1 MRNRHKF
8 FILASLLYLLPAVA
22 MADGLVHGTVTIDD
36 KTVTAEYIIMG
47 SEAYL
52 GSGNNACIP
61 QYSVGNVVVP
71 AAITYNNQEYPVT
84 KVSNMAFRLCT
95 KITEVHLPA
104 NVTRVGDFAFQG
116 CRALLKVELPSALTS
131 IGTGAFI
138 DLPYLYKI
146 DCHATT
152 PPTWEYNDVFKSH
165 TGGIGDSQ
173 IYSYG
178 IMLCVPESS
187 QEAYSTA
194 LYSNSNLGWITPDG
208 WGRFENIYNT
218 YDENAEAYTVYNA
231 SDHSLTFYYDG
242 MRSERTGT
250 TYDLNIWNDVTEST
264 PAWITEHANDIQS
277 VEFAPSFQFARPETT
292 VQWFCGCANLDTIVG
307 WEYLDTEE
315 VLGMGS
321 MFRGCQNLTSEDIE
335 LTHFNTAKVK
345 SMGRMFEDCQGL
357 TTLDFYFFY
366 TQNCENMRKM
376 FSNCSNLTSVNLNT
390 FTTDNVVHFDSM
402 FYNCS
407 KLETLDISFFKI
419 NEEAQT
425 ISDDYNGLMR
435 MLMNCSSLK
444 SLIIPSSIRT
454 MGLFMFQG
462 CTGMEDVYYYGP
474 GPFTWY
480 SAIGDFAPNRATRF
494 HVLAS
499 AYQDWVNTHG
509 LFANVTFVGD
519 LCPNGDPL
527 PLFGSADWEYVNEL
541 TQAGQSVNAIMMKD
555 FIVNTMVGTWDHPFT
570 GTFDGNG
577 HTLIVNYAFTTG
589 DGGVY
594 NEAFIGPFRTIRN
607 AEIKNLIVGGSI
619 STTKQRSA
627 VGGLVGFCRD
637 NGNEN
642 VQNTITNCH
651 VSVLI
656 TGSFTRMSG
665 FIGASISSGTDKVT
679 NTVNGCLFD
688 GRFEYIDSGVDYPT
702 TYAGVITCFGTPSNQ
717 IVNHCFENG
726 SYGGRINNYTFCG
739 MFDNTYGM
747 VHSSTNNCYCI
758 TESMAGNAKRAYSIT
773 VENNDNLKFVFGFID
788 TTPEP
793 IAEYDVSGIIAHS
806 PGLELAGVR
815 YVEDI
820 NDIEVFYTYYAGS
833 GETVCGTI
841 SAEGLDYDIQR
852 ITATNGAT
860 AHIYGTAFDAF
871 TVLLA
876 SGNTVVHVTTEL
888 YHISLDAVNL
898 DNQMV
903 LHDQEGVSTLVG
915 INNLTL
921 SKDVAWNTLCLP
933 FDVPNLSG
941 TYLEGATLR
950 VLDTITFEN
959 RVIVYH
965 FKDTTAINADKPY
978 LVKVSENVNNPYF
991 YPVTIKRSL
1000 PPGMKIRFDENQYKG
1015 FSILGNYNYMTADDL
1030 NKDINDYTALYLDGT
1045 SLRVVDSTTTL
1056 PGFNVFFEIL
1066 EMPLSDA
1073 EAVVLDIE
1081 GYNNIFID
1089 LDDLTSD
1096 NLFYKDG
1103 DWNNPENWAIETLP
1117 DGSQKVHIE
1126 GQAVIPSNYIAEA
1139 NEIVIDNGS
1148 ITIKDGGQLIH
1159 NNEGVVAT
1167 VEKNI
1172 TGHAYNLG
1180 GGWNFISQPTTNFIT
1195 PSLGNGFLTED
1206 STKYDL
1212 YYYDEPTHYWRNY
1225 KSHEANYYI
1234 EPDKGYLY
1242 ANEAGTTLV
1251 MSGTVRPST
1260 SSFTINNLSY
1270 TSTAAPLSG
1279 WNLVGNPFACN
1290 AVIDKSCYT
1299 IVGNAIN
1306 SEAHEANSYVIPPCT
1321 GVMVKAT
1328 ESDQTVTFTKTTDQA
1343 SQGRNLQI
1351 MLSQAVSTRSTAL
1364 LDKAIVS
1371 FTEGNELE
1379 KFVFNEDNAKLYI
1392 PQDGKDY
1399 AIVCVSAGTD
1409 IASNVSTNEVSVN
1422 FEANENGTYTISVNP
1437 EGVEMDYLHLID
1449 NMTGADVDLLDSP
1462 TYTFTAKTTDYV
1474 SRFRL
1479 VFNVNDASTSSAS
1492 DAPFAFINN
1501 GQIIVTAADACNA
1514 CLQVVD
1520 VMGRIVVSTDV
1531 ARNVST
1537 SEMTP
1542 GVYVLRLINGNNVK
1556 TQKIIIQ

>member
-1 MRNRHKF
+1 M
-8 FILASLLYLLPAVA
+8 LPAVA

-871 TVLLA
+871 TMLLA

-1103 DWNNPENWAIETLP
+1103 YWNNPENWAIETLP

-1126 GQAVIPSNYIAEA
+1126 GQAVIPNNYTAEA

-1148 ITIKDGGQLIH
+1148 ITIADGGQLIH

-1167 VEKNI
+1167 VKKNI
-1172 TGHAYNLG
+1172 AAYSGDG
-1180 GGWNFISQPTTNFIT
+1180 GYYLLTNPVADVQDPET
-1195 PSLGNGFLTED
+1195 LEMTSGN
-1206 STKYDL
+1206 YDL
-1212 YYYDEPTHYWRNY
+1212 YWFNQSEELEWKNY
-1225 KSHEANYYI
+1225 KQAPFNLTNGT
-1234 EPDKGYLY
+1234 GYLY
-1242 ANEAGTTLV
+1242 ANDTVKTLAFNGV
-1251 MSGTVRPST
+1251 LNRANADISVPVTYDANAD
-1260 SSFTINNLSY
+1260 F
-1270 TSTAAPLSG
+1270 AG
-1279 WNLVGNPFACN
+1279 WNLVGNPFVCDAYLADGRDFYVLN
-1290 AVIDKSCYT
+1290 EAGDEVTTAD
-1299 IVGNAIN
+1299 GAI
-1306 SEAHEANSYVIPPCT
+1306 APMQ
-1321 GVMVKAT
+1321 GVFVQTT
-1328 ESDQTVTFTKTTDQA
+1328 ETE
-1343 SQGRNLQI
+1343 
-1351 MLSQAVSTRSTAL
+1351 TA
-1364 LDKAIVS
+1364 VS
-1371 FTEGNELE
+1371 FTTTAPTQGRALNLSITRDRNAFIDNARIRFGEGRSLE
-1379 KFVFNEDNAKLYI
+1379 KFQLNQNHSKLYI
-1392 PQDGKDY
+1392 PQEGRDY
-1399 AIVCVSAGTD
+1399 AVVCS
-1409 IASNVSTNEVSVN
+1409 
-1422 FEANENGTYTISVNP
+1422 EAQGELPVDFKAEENGTYTLSLSSEN
-1437 EGVEMDYLHLID
+1437 MAFSYLHLID
-1449 NMTGADVDLLDSP
+1449 NLTGEDVDLLHSEKLIAGEDPQSLVP
-1462 TYTFTAKTTDYV
+1462 TYTFTAKTTDYP
-1474 SRFRL
+1474 SRFKL
-1479 VFNVNDASTSSAS
+1479 VFSANDASTGSAS
-1492 DAPFAFINN
+1492 DETFAFIDASGN
-1501 GQIIVTAADACNA
+1501 IVMDVETCHGAS
-1514 CLQVVD
+1514 LQVID
-1520 VMGRIVVSTDV
+1520 VTGRVVVSSDV

-1537 SEMTP
+1537 SGMTP

-1556 TQKIIIQ
+1556 MQKIIIQ

>member
-22 MADGLVHGTVTIDD
+22 MAEGLVHGTVTIDD

-407 KLETLDISFFKI
+407 KLETLDISLFKI

-820 NDIEVFYTYYAGS
+820 NDIKVFYTYYAGS

-1148 ITIKDGGQLIH
+1148 ITIADGGQLIH

-1167 VEKNI
+1167 VKKNI
-1172 TGHAYNLG
+1172 AAYSGDG
-1180 GGWNFISQPTTNFIT
+1180 GYYLLTNPVADVQDPET
-1195 PSLGNGFLTED
+1195 LEMTSGN
-1206 STKYDL
+1206 YDL
-1212 YYYDEPTHYWRNY
+1212 YWFNQSEELEWKNY
-1225 KSHEANYYI
+1225 KQAPFNLTNGT
-1234 EPDKGYLY
+1234 GYLY
-1242 ANEAGTTLV
+1242 ANDTVKTLAFNGV
-1251 MSGTVRPST
+1251 LNRANADISVPVTYDANAD
-1260 SSFTINNLSY
+1260 F
-1270 TSTAAPLSG
+1270 AG
-1279 WNLVGNPFACN
+1279 WNLVGNPFVCDAYLADGRDFYVLN
-1290 AVIDKSCYT
+1290 EAGDEVTTANGTIAPMQGIFVQTTETETAVSFTTTAPAQGRALNLSITRDHGAVID
-1299 IVGNAIN
+1299 NARIRFG
-1306 SEAHEANSYVIPPCT
+1306 E
-1321 GVMVKAT
+1321 
-1328 ESDQTVTFTKTTDQA
+1328 
-1343 SQGRNLQI
+1343 GR
-1351 MLSQAVSTRSTAL
+1351 S
-1364 LDKAIVS
+1364 
-1371 FTEGNELE
+1371 LE
-1379 KFVFNEDNAKLYI
+1379 KFQLNQNHSKLYI
-1392 PQDGKDY
+1392 PQGGRDY
-1399 AIVCVSAGTD
+1399 AVVCS
-1409 IASNVSTNEVSVN
+1409 
-1422 FEANENGTYTISVNP
+1422 EAQGELPVDFKAEEDGTYTLNIGSKD
-1437 EGVEMDYLHLID
+1437 VEFSYLHLID
-1449 NMTGADVDLLDSP
+1449 NMTGNDIDLLVNPS
-1462 TYTFTAKTTDYV
+1462 YTFEANTTDYA
-1474 SRFRL
+1474 SRFKL
-1479 VFNVNDASTSSAS
+1479 VLIAKATSAGSAS
-1492 DAPFAFINN
+1492 DETFAFINN
-1501 GQIIVTAADACNA
+1501 GQIIITDADANA
-1514 CLQVVD
+1514 TLQIVD
-1520 VMGRIVVSTDV
+1520 VTGRVIVQGD
-1531 ARNVST
+1531 AMNRVST
-1537 SEMTP
+1537 SGMTP
-1542 GVYVLRLINGNNVK
+1542 GVYVLRLINGNDVK
-1556 TQKIIIQ
+1556 TQKMVIG

>member
-1 MRNRHKF
+1 MKKHRIN
-8 FILASLLYLLPAVA
+8 ILFALLLSLPYMA

-36 KTVTAEYIIMG
+36 KTETAEYIIIG

-52 GSGNNACIP
+52 GSGYNACISE
-61 QYSVGNVVVP
+61 YSEGNVVVP
-71 AAITYNNQEYPVT
+71 ATITYNNQEYPVT
-84 KVSNMAFRLCT
+84 KVSNVAFRYCT

-152 PPTWEYNDVFKSH
+152 PPVWEYNDVFKFH

-173 IYSYG
+173 TYSYG

-194 LYSNSNLGWITPDG
+194 LYSNSNLGWNTPDG
-208 WGRFENIYNT
+208 WGHFENIYNT

-292 VQWFCGCANLDTIVG
+292 VQWFCGCTNLDTIVG

-390 FTTDNVVHFDSM
+390 FTTDNVVLFDSM

-425 ISDDYNGLMR
+425 TIDGYNGLTHM
-435 MLMNCSSLK
+435 MMNCSSLT

-454 MGLFMFQG
+454 MESFMFYG
-462 CTGMEDVYYYGP
+462 CTSMEDVYYYGP
-474 GPFTWY
+474 GPFAYWF
-480 SAIGDFAPNRATRF
+480 GGFVDFAPNKATRF

-499 AYQDWVNTHG
+499 AYQDWFDKFR
-509 LFANVTFVGD
+509 LANVTFVGD
-519 LCPNGDPL
+519 LCTNGDPL

-619 STTKQRSA
+619 STTMNRSA
-627 VGGLVGFCRD
+627 VGGLVGLCHD

-665 FIGASISSGTDKVT
+665 FIGASVSSGTDRVT

-688 GRFEYIDSGVDYPT
+688 GRFEYIDSGVGYPT

-739 MFDNTYGM
+739 MFDNTLGM

-773 VENNDNLKFVFGFID
+773 VENNDKLNFVLYGSGNS
-788 TTPEP
+788 TPEP
-793 IAEYDVSGIIAHS
+793 IAEYDVSGIKAHS
-806 PGLELAGVR
+806 PGLELPGVR

-820 NDIEVFYTYYAGS
+820 NDIEVFYTYYAS
-833 GETVCGTI
+833 SSETVCGTI
-841 SAEGLDYDIQR
+841 STEGLAYDITGV
-852 ITATNGAT
+852 TATNGAT
-860 AHIYGTAFDAF
+860 THFYNTAFDYF
-871 TVLLA
+871 TVQLA
-876 SGNTVVHVTTEL
+876 TDNTIVTVTAEL
-888 YHISLDAVNL
+888 SSISLDAVNL

-1030 NKDINDYTALYLDGT
+1030 NKDINEYTALYLDGT

-1103 DWNNPENWAIETLP
+1103 DWNDPENWAIETLP
-1117 DGSQKVHIE
+1117 NGSQKVHIE
-1126 GQAVIPSNYIAEA
+1126 GQAVIPNNYTAEA

-1148 ITIKDGGQLIH
+1148 ITIADGGQLIH

-1167 VEKNI
+1167 VKKNI
-1172 TGHAYNLG
+1172 AAYSGDG
-1180 GGWNFISQPTTNFIT
+1180 GYYLLTNPMADVQDPET
-1195 PSLGNGFLTED
+1195 LEMTSGN
-1206 STKYDL
+1206 YDL
-1212 YYYDEPTHYWRNY
+1212 YWFDQSQELEWKNY
-1225 KSHEANYYI
+1225 KQVPFNLTNGT
-1234 EPDKGYLY
+1234 GYLY
-1242 ANEAGTTLV
+1242 AND
-1251 MSGTVRPST
+1251 TVKELAFNGVLNRANADISVPVT
-1260 SSFTINNLSY
+1260 YDANADF
-1270 TSTAAPLSG
+1270 AG
-1279 WNLVGNPFACN
+1279 WNLVGNPFVCDAYLADGRDFYVLN
-1290 AVIDKSCYT
+1290 EAGDEVT
-1299 IVGNAIN
+1299 TANGAIAPMQGVFVQTTET
-1306 SEAHEANSYVIPPCT
+1306 EAA
-1321 GVMVKAT
+1321 
-1328 ESDQTVTFTKTTDQA
+1328 
-1343 SQGRNLQI
+1343 
-1351 MLSQAVSTRSTAL
+1351 
-1364 LDKAIVS
+1364 VS
-1371 FTEGNELE
+1371 FTTTAPTQGRALNLNITRDRNAFIDNARIRFGEGRSLE
-1379 KFVFNEDNAKLYI
+1379 KFQLNQNHSKLYI
-1392 PQDGKDY
+1392 PQEGRDY
-1399 AIVCVSAGTD
+1399 AVVCS
-1409 IASNVSTNEVSVN
+1409 
-1422 FEANENGTYTISVNP
+1422 EAQGELPVDFKAEENGTYTLNIGSKD
-1437 EGVEMDYLHLID
+1437 VEFSYLHLID
-1449 NMTGADVDLLDSP
+1449 NMTGNDIDLLVNPS
-1462 TYTFTAKTTDYV
+1462 YTFEANTTDYA
-1474 SRFRL
+1474 SRFKL
-1479 VFNVNDASTSSAS
+1479 VFCAKETDVPSTGSGT
-1492 DAPFAFINN
+1492 FAFISN
-1501 GQIIVTAADACNA
+1501 GNIIVNGEGV
-1514 CLQVVD
+1514 LQIVD
-1520 VMGRIVVSTDV
+1520 VMGHIVVSTDV
-1531 ARNVST
+1531 ARNVCT
-1537 SEMTP
+1537 AGMTP
-1542 GVYVLRLINGNNVK
+1542 GVYVLRLINGYDVK

>member
-1 MRNRHKF
+1 
-8 FILASLLYLLPAVA
+8 
-22 MADGLVHGTVTIDD
+22 
-36 KTVTAEYIIMG
+36 
-47 SEAYL
+47 
-52 GSGNNACIP
+52 
-61 QYSVGNVVVP
+61 
-71 AAITYNNQEYPVT
+71 
-84 KVSNMAFRLCT
+84 
-95 KITEVHLPA
+95 
-104 NVTRVGDFAFQG
+104 
-116 CRALLKVELPSALTS
+116 
-131 IGTGAFI
+131 
-138 DLPYLYKI
+138 
-146 DCHATT
+146 
-152 PPTWEYNDVFKSH
+152 
-165 TGGIGDSQ
+165 
-173 IYSYG
+173 
-178 IMLCVPESS
+178 
-187 QEAYSTA
+187 
-194 LYSNSNLGWITPDG
+194 
-208 WGRFENIYNT
+208 
-218 YDENAEAYTVYNA
+218 
-231 SDHSLTFYYDG
+231 
-242 MRSERTGT
+242 
-250 TYDLNIWNDVTEST
+250 
-264 PAWITEHANDIQS
+264 
-277 VEFAPSFQFARPETT
+277 
-292 VQWFCGCANLDTIVG
+292 
-307 WEYLDTEE
+307 
-315 VLGMGS
+315 
-321 MFRGCQNLTSEDIE
+321 
-335 LTHFNTAKVK
+335 
-345 SMGRMFEDCQGL
+345 
-357 TTLDFYFFY
+357 
-366 TQNCENMRKM
+366 
-376 FSNCSNLTSVNLNT
+376 
-390 FTTDNVVHFDSM
+390 TDNVVHFDSM

-519 LCPNGDPL
+519 LCPNGDSL

-860 AHIYGTAFDAF
+860 AHIYGTAKDAF

-1000 PPGMKIRFDENQYKG
+1000 PPGMKIRFDENLYKG

-1103 DWNNPENWAIETLP
+1103 
-1117 DGSQKVHIE
+1117 
-1126 GQAVIPSNYIAEA
+1126 
-1139 NEIVIDNGS
+1139 
-1148 ITIKDGGQLIH
+1148 
-1159 NNEGVVAT
+1159 
-1167 VEKNI
+1167 
-1172 TGHAYNLG
+1172 
-1180 GGWNFISQPTTNFIT
+1180 
-1195 PSLGNGFLTED
+1195 
-1206 STKYDL
+1206 
-1212 YYYDEPTHYWRNY
+1212 
-1225 KSHEANYYI
+1225 
-1234 EPDKGYLY
+1234 
-1242 ANEAGTTLV
+1242 
-1251 MSGTVRPST
+1251 
-1260 SSFTINNLSY
+1260 
-1270 TSTAAPLSG
+1270 
-1279 WNLVGNPFACN
+1279 
-1290 AVIDKSCYT
+1290 
-1299 IVGNAIN
+1299 
-1306 SEAHEANSYVIPPCT
+1306 
-1321 GVMVKAT
+1321 
-1328 ESDQTVTFTKTTDQA
+1328 
-1343 SQGRNLQI
+1343 
-1351 MLSQAVSTRSTAL
+1351 
-1364 LDKAIVS
+1364 
-1371 FTEGNELE
+1371 
-1379 KFVFNEDNAKLYI
+1379 
-1392 PQDGKDY
+1392 
-1399 AIVCVSAGTD
+1399 
-1409 IASNVSTNEVSVN
+1409 
-1422 FEANENGTYTISVNP
+1422 
-1437 EGVEMDYLHLID
+1437 
-1449 NMTGADVDLLDSP
+1449 
-1462 TYTFTAKTTDYV
+1462 
-1474 SRFRL
+1474 
-1479 VFNVNDASTSSAS
+1479 
-1492 DAPFAFINN
+1492 
-1501 GQIIVTAADACNA
+1501 
-1514 CLQVVD
+1514 
-1520 VMGRIVVSTDV
+1520 
-1531 ARNVST
+1531 
-1537 SEMTP
+1537 
-1542 GVYVLRLINGNNVK
+1542 
-1556 TQKIIIQ
+1556 